1 MESEK
6 ATSETIASDQVKE
19 EEKGDEELFESLNI
33 IEGDESLENIHRVQ
47 VIEKAEQE
55 SSDQIGD
62 GQGEM

>member
-6 ATSETIASDQVKE
+6 ATSDSIASDQVKE

-47 VIEKAEQE
+47 VIEKAE
-55 SSDQIGD
+55 
-62 GQGEM
+62 